1 MKCLINDLDPNDRK
15 GGRIVR
21 WGDNSTMPEPLDL
34 THLRTLVTIAE
45 TGGFRRAAD
54 ALHLSQPT
62 VSQHVRLLERR
73 LRLVLVEKQGRA
85 SRFTA
90 EGERLVAEARS
101 LLAAHDGLLARFA
114 PADPRRI
121 TIGSTEH
128 AADGL
133 LPQLLGVLRT
143 AYPDARLHFRIDR
156 STTLTEAVG
165 KGAVD
170 LAVVLGGN
178 GDPVG
183 AEVGALSL
191 RWVAGPQWRLP
202 PPPGPIALVAFE
214 EPCGLRR
221 GAVQRLTELGFEV
234 TVTAESGS
242 LDGVLAATR
251 AGLGIALLP
260 FHTAIPDGI
269 AEARGLPAMGTIDV
283 RLMARRGLGS
293 GIETA
298 AVAAVAAH
306 YRSLSQRSLRGV
318 A

>member
-1 MKCLINDLDPNDRK
+1 
-15 GGRIVR
+15 
-21 WGDNSTMPEPLDL
+21 MPEPLDL
-34 THLRTLVTIAE
+34 THLRTLVTIAD

-73 LRLVLVEKQGRA
+73 LKIPLVEKDGRG

-90 EGERLVAEARS
+90 DGERLVVEARK
-101 LLAAHDGLLARFA
+101 LLAAHDSVLARFA

-133 LPQLLGVLRT
+133 LPQLLGVLRA
-143 AYPDARLHFRIDR
+143 AYPDVYLHFRIER
-156 STTLTEAVG
+156 STALTEAVL
-165 KGAVD
+165 KGALD

-183 AEVGALSL
+183 TEVGALEL
-191 RWVAGPQWRLP
+191 RWVAGPRWQLP
-202 PPPGPIALVAFE
+202 VPPGPISLVAFE

-221 GAVQRLTELGFEV
+221 RAVHRLTEIGFEV
-234 TVTAESGS
+234 SVTAESGS
-242 LDGVLAATR
+242 LDGVLAAAR

-260 FHTAIPDGI
+260 FHTAIPDGV
-269 AEARGLPAMGTIDV
+269 AEVRGLPAMGAVDV
-283 RLMARRGLGS
+283 RLVARRGLGS
-293 GIETA
+293 GIEAT
-298 AVAAVAAH
+298 AVAAIAAH
-306 YRSLSQRSLRGV
+306 YRSASDRQLRGV